1 MTHDAMAQVEHQP
14 TAEVVTSKAGAVA
27 TVEVAVATL
36 GVAYVAV
43 VLPPWFF
50 HVEACVFCCH
60 SMNPSYLRAQ
70 LRKYF
75 GL

>member
-1 MTHDAMAQVEHQP
+1 M
-14 TAEVVTSKAGAVA
+14 A

-43 VLPPWFF
+43 VLRLGF